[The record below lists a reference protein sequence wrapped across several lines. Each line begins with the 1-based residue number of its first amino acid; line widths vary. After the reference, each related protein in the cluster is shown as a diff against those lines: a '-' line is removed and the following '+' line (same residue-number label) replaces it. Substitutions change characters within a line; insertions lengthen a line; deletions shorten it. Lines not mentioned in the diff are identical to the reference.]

1 MIFYLRSTECFL
13 FFYGLHDSLKH
24 DCRRLMNKLPVIYLC
39 CFATAFL
46 TEILFPGLPN
56 QAGNLRKFQGM
67 GGITSI
73 PWKGNSRGWGSKTEV
88 PSVGDMDIFWN
99 HTLYFFLFV
108 GSMCLIPS

>member
-1 MIFYLRSTECFL
+1 
-13 FFYGLHDSLKH
+13 
-24 DCRRLMNKLPVIYLC
+24 MNKLPVIYLC

-73 PWKGNSRGWGSKTEV
+73 WGGALKQKC
-88 PSVGDMDIFWN
+88 PPLGIWIFFGTTRYIFSFLWDQCA
-99 HTLYFFLFV
+99 LYPVNRSQKNEIEQNNAWQTDLNE
-108 GSMCLIPS
+108 

>member
-1 MIFYLRSTECFL
+1 
-13 FFYGLHDSLKH
+13 
-24 DCRRLMNKLPVIYLC
+24 MNKLPVIYLC

-73 PWKGNSRGWGSKTEV
+73 PWKGNSRGWGSKTKV

-108 GSMCLIPS
+108 GCALYPVNRSQKNEIEQNNAWQTDLNE

>member
-1 MIFYLRSTECFL
+1 
-13 FFYGLHDSLKH
+13 
-24 DCRRLMNKLPVIYLC
+24 MNKLPVIYLC

-73 PWKGNSRGWGSKTEV
+73 PWKGNSRGWGSKTKV
-88 PSVGDMDIFWN
+88 PSVGIWIFFGTTRYIFSFLWGQCA
-99 HTLYFFLFV
+99 LYPVNRSQKNEIEQNNAWQTDLNE
-108 GSMCLIPS
+108 